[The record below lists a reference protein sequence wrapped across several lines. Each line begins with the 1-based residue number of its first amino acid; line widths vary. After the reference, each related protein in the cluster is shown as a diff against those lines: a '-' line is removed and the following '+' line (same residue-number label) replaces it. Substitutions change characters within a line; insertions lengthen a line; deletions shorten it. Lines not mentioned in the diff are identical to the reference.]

1 MVLGVLCHLAHG
13 NGLGKGTEGKEKKKK
28 KGMEKV
34 WEGKIISVKSC
45 YSHELALP
53 ASAVNGST

>member
-1 MVLGVLCHLAHG
+1 MAMAWVRGQR
-13 NGLGKGTEGKEKKKK
+13 EKKKK

-53 ASAVNGST
+53 AGGVNGST